1 MSVNKNRHGN
11 WFFDLP
17 ARLSPSGKRTRIVIP
32 TARTKQEAL
41 DAERKEILKIHE
53 GKYGTPMG
61 SMLLRKYV
69 TKYCEPWTKLNKRS
83 WRIDLCRLK
92 PIVAFF
98 GNKKLRDI
106 SPFLIEKYKVER
118 LKVPITSKNKSKP
131 RSPGL
136 VNREVSLLS
145 AIFRQARR
153 DKKAAAD
160 NPCHD
165 VEKLHGEKHRQR
177 YLLPE
182 EEVRL
187 MEVLIFDRA
196 HLAPMVVITIN
207 TGLREMELLKL
218 RPEQIDFNRG
228 AILVTETKSGTDRW
242 VPMNPVAEA
251 ALKELCDNAKRRNLE
266 YLFTNQKTKT
276 HYTTI
281 KTAWNTA
288 CRLAGITNLHFH
300 DLRHTFGT
308 RAADGGANLGD
319 LQKVMGHAQLST
331 TMQYVHATEE
341 GKRRAVN
348 AVQGRPAK
356 VIKMRKR
363 G

>member
-1 MSVNKNRHGN
+1 MPVNKNRHGK
-11 WFFDLP
+11 WYYDLS
-17 ARLSPSGKRTRIVIP
+17 ARLSPTGKRMRVVIP
-32 TARTKQEAL
+32 TARTKKEAEDSER
-41 DAERKEILKIHE
+41 DAIKKIHE

-61 SMLLRKYV
+61 SMLVKDYVKKYY
-69 TKYCEPWTKLNKRS
+69 KPWAKVNKRS
-83 WRIDLCRLK
+83 ARSDLYRLK
-92 PIVAFF
+92 PLMAFF
-98 GNKKLRDI
+98 GKMQLREV
-106 SPFLIEKYKVER
+106 SAFSVEKYRIER
-118 LKVPITSKNKSKP
+118 IKTPIVSKHKTKQ
-131 RSPGL
+131 RSPGA
-136 VNREVSLLS
+136 VNRETDLLS
-145 AIFRQARR
+145 AICRQAQI
-153 DKKAAAD
+153 DKKLAI
-160 NPCHD
+160 NP
-165 VEKLHGEKHRQR
+165 VREVKKLHGEQKRQR

-182 EEVRL
+182 EETRL
-187 MEVLIFDRA
+187 MAVLVFDRA
-196 HLAPMVVITIN
+196 HLAPLVLLAVN

-218 RPEQIDFNRG
+218 KKEQVDFERG
-228 AILVTETKSGTDRW
+228 AILVTETKGGEDRW
-242 VPMNPVAEA
+242 VPLNDVAER
-251 ALKELCDNAKRRNLE
+251 ELRELTGNARRRGWT
-266 YLFTNQKTKT
+266 YLFTNPKTKSY
-276 HYTTI
+276 YTTI